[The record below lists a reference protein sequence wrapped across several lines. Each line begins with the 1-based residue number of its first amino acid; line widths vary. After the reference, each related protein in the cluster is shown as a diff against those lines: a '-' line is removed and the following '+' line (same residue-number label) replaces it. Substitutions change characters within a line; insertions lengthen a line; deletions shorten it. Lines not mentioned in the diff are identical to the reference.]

1 MQKSSY
7 PAKRNH
13 WNMEGGGGGIKE
25 HFKVDGES
33 REKDNKTGRDKK
45 KWDRESGG
53 RGATR

>member
-13 WNMEGGGGGIKE
+13 WNMEGGGGGKKE
-25 HFKVDGES
+25 HFKADGES

-45 KWDRESGG
+45 KWNRESGG
-53 RGATR
+53 RGATK